1 MKHIMILG
9 VVVTYMLIGCTSISS
24 TRNSGSN
31 NLGYIHDV
39 SHPYPDGLNF
49 R

>member
-1 MKHIMILG
+1 MKQIILLG
-9 VVVTYMLIGCTSISS
+9 VVVTYLLLGCTSLSG
-24 TRNSGSN
+24 TRNPGFD
-31 NLGYIHDV
+31 NLGYIQDV